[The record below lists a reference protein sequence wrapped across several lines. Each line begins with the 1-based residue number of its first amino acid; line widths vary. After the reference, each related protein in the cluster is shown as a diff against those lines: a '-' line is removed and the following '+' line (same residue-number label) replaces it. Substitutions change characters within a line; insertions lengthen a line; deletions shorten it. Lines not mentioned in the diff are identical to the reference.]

1 MDLPLILAGL
11 AAGVAASPHCAV
23 MCGAPCA
30 ALTRGCGRSAGGFHA
45 GRLVGYMAGGAVAA
59 GSVSALAAWSQAA
72 PAVRPLW
79 TLLHLAVLTIGVWWL
94 VTGRPPAWM
103 NRGASAE
110 LPLPSAAAAGKG
122 SATALP
128 LRFVSRPGKPMK
140 AGIAGLAWVAWPC
153 AALQAALVLSAM
165 ASSTLGGA
173 LVMGA
178 FALGS
183 MPVLAFG
190 PWVWARW
197 QARRGRTGS
206 SSAQV
211 STLAYRVAGAGLVMA
226 AGWALTH
233 GLWERVAA
241 WCLS

>member
-11 AAGVAASPHCAV
+11 AAGVAASPHCAA

-30 ALTRGCGRSAGGFHA
+30 AITRGCRRSAGGFHV

-59 GSVSALAAWSQAA
+59 GSVSALAAWSQTA

-79 TLLHLAVLTIGVWWL
+79 TLLHLAVLTMGLWWL
-94 VTGRPPAWM
+94 VTGRQPAWL
-103 NRGASAE
+103 NGG
-110 LPLPSAAAAGKG
+110 AAAGLPPASGAG
-122 SATALP
+122 SATVLP
-128 LRFVSRPGKPMK
+128 MRFVSRPGKPLK
-140 AGIAGLAWVAWPC
+140 AGLAGLAWVAWPC
-153 AALQAALVLSAM
+153 AAVQAALVLSAM
-165 ASSTLGGA
+165 ASSPAGGA

-183 MPVLAFG
+183 MPVLALG
-190 PWVWARW
+190 PWLWARW
-197 QARRGRTGS
+197 QARQVRAGS

-211 STLAYRVAGAGLVMA
+211 STLAYRVAGAGLVIA

-241 WCLS
+241 WCVS